1 MALVQLAPFNESVLG
16 ENQQAPVTLVTTVVT
31 PATMVPPVVVPATP
45 LVPAVVVPAVTPA
58 VVTTAPVG
66 PVSSSPSLNSTLAQP
81 ASVGGFPTWAIILI
95 VILGSALVFGVGG
108 FLMHRLGKK
117 ARHARAQRHMQMERE
132 QFSPRD
138 GINF

>member
-16 ENQQAPVTLVTTVVT
+16 ENQQAPPVVT
-31 PATMVPPVVVPATP
+31 PATP
-45 LVPAVVVPAVTPA
+45 LVPAVVVPATPLVPVVPA
-58 VVTTAPVG
+58 VTTEVPVG
-66 PVSSSPSLNSTLAQP
+66 PVSSSPPLGQTLAQP
-81 ASVGGFPTWAIILI
+81 ASVGGFPTWAIILT

-132 QFSPRD
+132 QFLDSPR